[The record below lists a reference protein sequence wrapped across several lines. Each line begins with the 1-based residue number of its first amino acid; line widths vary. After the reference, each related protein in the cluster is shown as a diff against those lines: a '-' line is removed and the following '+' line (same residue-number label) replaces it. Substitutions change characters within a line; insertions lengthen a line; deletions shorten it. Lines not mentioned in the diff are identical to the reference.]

1 MNLIVKIAIKWNIS
15 NNNNN
20 NIEGGGGKTPEEAGG
35 VRVRE
40 RNEHLKVGRPS
51 RSSQNPTH

>member
-15 NNNNN
+15 YNNN
-20 NIEGGGGKTPEEAGG
+20 NIEGGKKKKTPEEAGG

-40 RNEHLKVGRPS
+40 LNEHLKVGRTES
-51 RSSQNPTH
+51 HSQNPTH